1 MENVPNFGFWWINGS
16 SVVFGGSS
24 VSLYHSDIIRF
35 NEDIMKNKFSPINVN
50 IKIGD
55 GAKQPRSSPLSPFNE
70 NVIIEIYHREQVS
83 LGKNINNEWMTLRSR
98 NAPSPILIFTLM
110 GIPFEF

>member
-1 MENVPNFGFWWINGS
+1 V
-16 SVVFGGSS
+16 
-24 VSLYHSDIIRF
+24 
-35 NEDIMKNKFSPINVN
+35 K
-50 IKIGD
+50 
-55 GAKQPRSSPLSPFNE
+55 ASPLSPFNE

-110 GIPFEF
+110 GENLFFIISSLNLMISE